1 MLHRINIKQSLIS
14 FLRLSL
20 TAVMISF
27 FAVSAVF
34 AQTMPSSGTSEAT
47 QALDE
52 IKDMLA
58 TAKARRSKN
67 NNPNYSELSVYGQIS
82 FYGDELAR
90 MSNTTQWGNRKG
102 QNIKTY
108 LDAVGDHLDR
118 ALKNG
123 RINEDEYRKLQA
135 SFITLGRQ
143 AEEYQQEYWQNKEE
157 QRRENLQE
165 REDKLRKKAAAGEI
179 SDEKLDRKLDR
190 IHHKKINSRQ
200 REERRTE
207 KIARRTEKGIEKL
220 MGCPTTAQYK
230 ARYTAGCWTCVV
242 FEPLTSAFLWAADKG
257 LAVTQSA
264 GKMLLLMGSLLWLAF
279 WALKNVS
286 SFTELQ
292 IGNILNDLLKFCFK
306 VALAYIFIVNSSTA
320 IGQYFIKPIMGVG
333 ASIAQQLWDS
343 KTKQYTQDFVWEDE
357 YISEE
362 DQKNVEQALDATNQ
376 AGGAPLDSD
385 AADVEVPEQVEPDEY
400 EDMVQQFQKAL
411 VGQLQEQ
418 LKKLQNSC
426 EEEPYVSDGSPK
438 CRQITDENGT
448 QCRHY
453 ASCEDKGHR
462 EAVRQIYSD
471 AGSQLGEG
479 AYCMMA
485 ITAALENINDQVGG
499 DITNFQT
506 GKGYCLDGIKV
517 GAEYEN
523 SAVVGKSGGDVDLT
537 SAMSYANVG
546 DIIYIKV
553 SGRVAGQVGSGSGYH
568 AVVYAGNGKLISF
581 NGDGIYS
588 SPSAFGSNPVGKIVR
603 TSEVVRARLKANGD
617 AGINKAKLDELADKA
632 NITQTLVNYK
642 GGTYTGL
649 VGVNYDALVVDIPE
663 QIPYSG
669 PTNIMPE
676 SIMNSILGAIRAIT
690 NETSGI
696 MILGNIMTCYATE
709 GGRWNLEMFGAEL
722 LSAPNIFIWIA
733 GAIIWCMGF
742 MLVVAIGY
750 YLVDIS
756 FKIGFAVLA
765 FPIVM
770 GLWPFNVTQ
779 GKLFTV
785 ISIIAK
791 AAALFAFM
799 AITVNFGM
807 LLLGQAVASGGF
819 DELYAKIDLLAQ
831 GASDDQEDELKE
843 YINNAFSLFSASFVM
858 IMFTLIYFFK
868 LVQKTS
874 SDLVNKFFPDNAFG
888 DSSPMHSGATMMTS
902 YAKKLAMK
910 ASGAD
915 LAKDIVAHQAG
926 QLVKK
931 GLQKTGGALAY
942 PVAHPM
948 KTARGIGRG
957 AAAAGRAVGRA
968 GRFVG
973 NKLRGK

>member
-27 FAVSAVF
+27 FAVPAVF
-34 AQTMPSSGTSEAT
+34 AQTMPTSGTSEAT

-207 KIARRTEKGIEKL
+207 KIARRTGKGIEKL

-230 ARYTAGCWTCVV
+230 ARYTAGCWTCLV

-292 IGNILNDLLKFCFK
+292 VGNILNDLLKFCFK

-376 AGGAPLDSD
+376 AGGAPLDSA

-400 EDMVQQFQKAL
+400 EDTVQQFQKAL

-418 LKKLQNSC
+418 LKTLQNSC
-426 EEEPYVSDGSPK
+426 KEKPYVSDGDPK

-485 ITAALENINDQVGG
+485 ITAALENINDEVGG

-553 SGRVAGQVGSGSGYH
+553 SGRVAGQTGSGSGYH

-603 TSEVVRARLKANGD
+603 TSEVVRARLKANGG
-617 AGINKAKLDELADKA
+617 AGIDKAKLDELADKA

-663 QIPYSG
+663 QIPYGG

-926 QLVKK
+926 RLVKG
-931 GLQKTGGALAY
+931 GLQKTGNAL
-942 PVAHPM
+942 AHPM
-948 KTARGIGRG
+948 QTARGIGRG

>member
-1 MLHRINIKQSLIS
+1 MLHRINIKQPLIS

-20 TAVMISF
+20 IAVMISF
-27 FAVSAVF
+27 FAVPAVF
-34 AQTMPSSGTSEAT
+34 AQTMPNSSGSEAEQIVSDINDILNKVREKKPDDLGYFAGQRYDTKIGNLSGAVSTLKNITENPEIYAQSGQAIKYNLT
-47 QALDE
+47 QAGKDLDYLRE
-52 IKDMLA
+52 QGYITEDEKLQLQ
-58 TAKARRSKN
+58 RS
-67 NNPNYSELSVYGQIS
+67 
-82 FYGDELAR
+82 LAR
-90 MSNTTQWGNRKG
+90 LGN
-102 QNIKTY
+102 
-108 LDAVGDHLDR
+108 
-118 ALKNG
+118 
-123 RINEDEYRKLQA
+123 QA
-135 SFITLGRQ
+135 SKAQ
-143 AEEYQQEYWQNKEE
+143 KEQVQTQLE
-157 QRRENLQE
+157 
-165 REDKLRKKAAAGEI
+165 AGEI
-179 SDEKLDRKLDR
+179 SAKKASRRVE
-190 IHHKKINSRQ
+190 KIN
-200 REERRTE
+200 E
-207 KIARRTEKGIEKL
+207 KTAKGMKKL

-230 ARYTAGCWTCVV
+230 ARYTAGCWTCLV

-400 EDMVQQFQKAL
+400 EDTVQQFQKAL

-418 LKKLQNSC
+418 LKTLQNSC
-426 EEEPYVSDGSPK
+426 KEKPYVSDGDPK

-462 EAVRQIYSD
+462 EAVREIYSQ
-471 AGSQLGEG
+471 AGSTLGEG

-485 ITAALENINDQVGG
+485 ITAALENINDEVGG

-506 GKGYCLDGIKV
+506 GKGSCLDGIKV

-553 SGRVAGQVGSGSGYH
+553 SGRVAGQTGSGSGYH

-581 NGDGIYS
+581 NGDGIYN

-696 MILGNIMTCYATE
+696 MILGNIMTCYATD

-779 GKLFTV
+779 GKLFTI

-910 ASGAD
+910 VSGAD

-926 QLVKK
+926 RLVKG
-931 GLQKTGGALAY
+931 GLQKTGNAL
-942 PVAHPM
+942 AHPM
-948 KTARGIGRG
+948 QTAKGIGRG

-973 NKLRGK
+973 NKLRRK

>member
-1 MLHRINIKQSLIS
+1 MLHRIDIKQPLIS

-27 FAVSAVF
+27 CVFSAAA
-34 AQTMPSSGTSEAT
+34 AQKLSPTDDTIVNKIITDNAKSSDGEIDRHLEKLLNKVGNLEEISEDPNGGTRTVKRNIRRAARQLNKLRESG
-47 QALDE
+47 E
-52 IKDMLA
+52 I
-58 TAKARRSKN
+58 T
-67 NNPNYSELSVYGQIS
+67 
-82 FYGDELAR
+82 
-90 MSNTTQWGNRKG
+90 
-102 QNIKTY
+102 
-108 LDAVGDHLDR
+108 
-118 ALKNG
+118 
-123 RINEDEYRKLQA
+123 EDEYLYLQNYVANAGQEA
-135 SFITLGRQ
+135 SK
-143 AEEYQQEYWQNKEE
+143 AQQDKRDQEAQE
-157 QRRENLQE
+157 RLQE
-165 REDKLRKKAAAGEI
+165 LDEKAERLKQKAADGKI
-179 SDEKLDRKLDR
+179 SEKKLE
-190 IHHKKINSRQ
+190 KKLNRVENKKEKAIEKRDNKK
-200 REERRTE
+200 E
-207 KIARRTEKGIEKL
+207 KITEQTAKGIEKL

-242 FEPLTSAFLWAADKG
+242 FEPLTSAFLWAANEG

-357 YISEE
+357 YVSEE
-362 DQKNVEQALDATNQ
+362 DQKKVEQALDATNQ
-376 AGGAPLDSD
+376 AGGAPLDSA
-385 AADVEVPEQVEPDEY
+385 AADVEVPEPVEVGAEEEEIDGL
-400 EDMVQQFQKAL
+400 VQQFQKAL

-418 LKKLQNSC
+418 LKTLQNSC
-426 EEEPYVSDGSPK
+426 KEKPYVSDGDPK

-517 GAEYEN
+517 GTEYEN

-553 SGRVAGQVGSGSGYH
+553 SGRVAGQTGSGSGYH

-581 NGDGIYS
+581 NGDGIYN

-617 AGINKAKLDELADKA
+617 AGIDKEKLDELADKA
-632 NITQTLVNYK
+632 NMSDPLVNYK

-649 VGVNYDALVVDIPE
+649 VGINYDALVVDIPE

-690 NETSGI
+690 NETSGV

-709 GGRWNLEMFGAEL
+709 GGSWHIFGFTL
-722 LSAPNIFIWIA
+722 TNVFIWIE
-733 GAIIWCMGF
+733 GAIIWCMGL

-779 GKLFTV
+779 GKLFTI

-791 AAALFAFM
+791 SAALFAFL

-807 LLLGQAVASGGF
+807 LLLGQAVAVGGF
-819 DELYAKIDLLAQ
+819 DELYAKIDLLAK
-831 GASDDQEDELKE
+831 GAASDEQEDELKE
-843 YINNAFSLFSASFVM
+843 YIDNAFSLFSASFVL
-858 IMFTLIYFFK
+858 IMFVLIYFFK
-868 LVQKTS
+868 LVQQTS

-902 YAKKLAMK
+902 YTKKLAMK
-910 ASGAD
+910 VSGAD
-915 LAKDIVAHQAG
+915 LAKDIVANQTG

-931 GLQKTGGALAY
+931 GLQKTGNAL
-942 PVAHPM
+942 AHPM
-948 KTARGIGRG
+948 QTARGIGRG

>member
-102 QNIKTY
+102 QDIKTY

-143 AEEYQQEYWQNKEE
+143 AEEYQQEYWRNKEE

-165 REDKLRKKAAAGEI
+165 REDKLRKKAA
-179 SDEKLDRKLDR
+179 DEKISSKKLERKLNR

-207 KIARRTEKGIEKL
+207 KIARRTGKGIEKL

-242 FEPLTSAFLWAADKG
+242 FEPLTSAFLWAANEG
-257 LAVTQSA
+257 LAVTQNA

-357 YISEE
+357 YVSEE
-362 DQKNVEQALDATNQ
+362 DQKKVEQALDATNQ
-376 AGGAPLDSD
+376 AGGAPLDSA
-385 AADVEVPEQVEPDEY
+385 AADVEVPDPVEPDEY
-400 EDMVQQFQKAL
+400 EDTVQQFQKAL

-418 LKKLQNSC
+418 LEKLQNSC
-426 EEEPYVSDGSPK
+426 EEEPYVSDGEPK
-438 CRQITDENGT
+438 CRQISDENGK

-453 ASCEDKGHR
+453 SSCEDKGHR
-462 EAVRQIYSD
+462 EAVREIYSQ

-485 ITAALENINDQVGG
+485 ITAALENINDEVGG

-553 SGRVAGQVGSGSGYH
+553 SGRVAGQTGSGSGYH

-581 NGDGIYS
+581 NGDGIYN
-588 SPSAFGSNPVGKIVR
+588 SPSAFGSNPVGKIIR

-617 AGINKAKLDELADKA
+617 AGIDKAKLDELADKA

-649 VGVNYDALVVDIPE
+649 VGINYDALVVDIPE

-690 NETSGI
+690 NETSGV

-709 GGRWNLEMFGAEL
+709 GGSWHIFGFTL
-722 LSAPNIFIWIA
+722 TNVFIWIE
-733 GAIIWCMGF
+733 GAIIWCMGL

-779 GKLFTV
+779 GKLFTI

-791 AAALFAFM
+791 SAALFAFM

-807 LLLGQAVASGGF
+807 LLLGQAVAVGGF
-819 DELYAKIDLLAQ
+819 DELYAKIDLLAK
-831 GASDDQEDELKE
+831 GAASDEQEDELKE
-843 YINNAFSLFSASFVM
+843 YIDNAFSLFSASFVL
-858 IMFTLIYFFK
+858 IMFVLIYFFK
-868 LVQKTS
+868 LVQQTS

-902 YAKKLAMK
+902 YTKKLAMK

-915 LAKDIVAHQAG
+915 LAKDIVANQTG

-931 GLQKTGGALAY
+931 GLQKTGNAL
-942 PVAHPM
+942 AHPM
-948 KTARGIGRG
+948 QTARGIGRG

>member
-1 MLHRINIKQSLIS
+1 MLHRINIKQSLVG

-27 FAVSAVF
+27 FAVSVVF
-34 AQTMPSSGTSEAT
+34 AQTMPTSSGSEAE
-47 QALDE
+47 QIVSDISDILDKVKE
-52 IKDMLA
+52 RKPVEKSQHA
-58 TAKARRSKN
+58 TAMNMLETEAENLKKIIENPQFYSRNRDLDNVKTNLESAGNYLDVLQKDGYITEDEKLQLQRS
-67 NNPNYSELSVYGQIS
+67 
-82 FYGDELAR
+82 LAR
-90 MSNTTQWGNRKG
+90 LGN
-102 QNIKTY
+102 
-108 LDAVGDHLDR
+108 
-118 ALKNG
+118 
-123 RINEDEYRKLQA
+123 QA
-135 SFITLGRQ
+135 SQ
-143 AEEYQQEYWQNKEE
+143 AQKEQVQT
-157 QRRENLQE
+157 QR
-165 REDKLRKKAAAGEI
+165 ASGEI
-179 SDEKLDRKLDR
+179 SANKASRR
-190 IHHKKINSRQ
+190 IEKIN
-200 REERRTE
+200 E
-207 KIARRTEKGIEKL
+207 KTAKGMEKL

-230 ARYTAGCWTCVV
+230 ARYTAGCWTCLV

-400 EDMVQQFQKAL
+400 EDTVQQFQKAL

-418 LKKLQNSC
+418 LKTLQNSC
-426 EEEPYVSDGSPK
+426 KEKPYVSDGDPK

-485 ITAALENINDQVGG
+485 ITAALENINKEVGG

-506 GKGYCLDGIKV
+506 GKGHCLDGIKV

-523 SAVVGKSGGDVDLT
+523 SAVVGKSGSDVDLT

-553 SGRVAGQVGSGSGYH
+553 SGRVAGQTGSGSGYH

-957 AAAAGRAVGRA
+957 AAAAGRAMGRA

>member
-47 QALDE
+47 QALDD

-102 QNIKTY
+102 QDIKTY

-165 REDKLRKKAAAGEI
+165 REDKLRKKAA
-179 SDEKLDRKLDR
+179 DEKISSKKLERKLDR

-242 FEPLTSAFLWAADKG
+242 FEPLTSAFLWAANEG

-376 AGGAPLDSD
+376 AGGAPLDSA

-400 EDMVQQFQKAL
+400 EYTVQQFQKAL

-418 LKKLQNSC
+418 LKTLQNSC
-426 EEEPYVSDGSPK
+426 KEKPYVSDGDPK
-438 CRQITDENGT
+438 CRQISDENGK

-453 ASCEDKGHR
+453 SSCEDKGHR

-553 SGRVAGQVGSGSGYH
+553 SGRVAGQTGSGSGYH

-581 NGDGIYS
+581 NGDGIYN
-588 SPSAFGSNPVGKIVR
+588 SPSAFGSNPVGKIIR
-603 TSEVVRARLKANGD
+603 TSEVVRARLKANGG
-617 AGINKAKLDELADKA
+617 AGIDKAKLDELADKA

-649 VGVNYDALVVDIPE
+649 VGINYDALVVDIPE

-690 NETSGI
+690 NETSGV

-709 GGRWNLEMFGAEL
+709 GGSWHVFSFTLTNV
-722 LSAPNIFIWIA
+722 FIWIE
-733 GAIIWCMGF
+733 GAIIWCMGL

-779 GKLFTV
+779 GKLFTI

-791 AAALFAFM
+791 SAALFAFM

-807 LLLGQAVASGGF
+807 LLLGQAVAVGGF
-819 DELYAKIDLLAQ
+819 DELYAKIDLLAK
-831 GASDDQEDELKE
+831 GAASDEQEDELKE
-843 YINNAFSLFSASFVM
+843 YIDNAFSLFSASFVL
-858 IMFTLIYFFK
+858 IMFVLIYFFK
-868 LVQKTS
+868 LVQQTS

-915 LAKDIVAHQAG
+915 LAKDIVANQTG

-931 GLQKTGGALAY
+931 GLQKTGNAL
-942 PVAHPM
+942 AHPM
-948 KTARGIGRG
+948 QTARGIGRG